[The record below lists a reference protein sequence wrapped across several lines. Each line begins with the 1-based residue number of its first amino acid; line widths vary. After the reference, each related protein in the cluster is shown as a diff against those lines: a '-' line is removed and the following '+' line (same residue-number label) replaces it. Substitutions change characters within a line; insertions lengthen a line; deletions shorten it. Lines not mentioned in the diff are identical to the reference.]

1 MRSHRSAVKI
11 QLEFAGVLLPVELNE
26 KGQEV
31 VPLKPIADLIGLDWE
46 TQRKK
51 VNSDYL
57 SKRLGTCTV
66 LMPCAGQES
75 EICIGLMSYAG
86 QRREMTCIRLDRVAA
101 YLNTINPERVRI
113 NGNESAA
120 DFLEKKHEEWDEVIN
135 AYEQGFGMFAG
146 KKASS
151 RKQPTVRD
159 FLSVLKAKKQAETE
173 SERQVLNTLAQNL
186 AEELGAPFQPELA
199 ISSKGGA

>member
-1 MRSHRSAVKI
+1 MTSHRSAIKI

-26 KGQEV
+26 KRQEI

-57 SKRLGTCTV
+57 SKRLGTCTE
-66 LMPCAGQES
+66 LMLGD
-75 EICIGLMSYAG
+75 AG
-86 QRREMTCIRLDRVAA
+86 QRREMICIRLDRVAA
-101 YLNTINPERVRI
+101 YLNTINPERVRS

-135 AYEQGFGMFAG
+135 AYEHGFGMFAG
-146 KKASS
+146 KKAAS

-173 SERQVLNTLAQNL
+173 SERQVMNTLAQNL

-199 ISSKGGA
+199 ISKGGA

>member
-1 MRSHRSAVKI
+1 MKNRSTVKI

-26 KGQEV
+26 KGQEI

-57 SKRLGTCTV
+57 SKRLGTCTA
-66 LMPCAGQES
+66 LMLGD
-75 EICIGLMSYAG
+75 AG
-86 QRREMTCIRLDRVAA
+86 QRREMTGIRLDRVAA
-101 YLNTINPERVRI
+101 YLNTISPERVRI

-135 AYEQGFGMFAG
+135 AYEQGFGMFVG

-151 RKQPTVRD
+151 RKPPTVRD
-159 FLSVLKAKKQAETE
+159 FLSVLKAKKQAENE
-173 SERQVLNTLAQNL
+173 QERQVLNTLAQNL

>member
-1 MRSHRSAVKI
+1 MTSRKVVRI
-11 QLEFAGVLLPVELNE
+11 QLEFAGVILPVEQNE
-26 KGQEV
+26 RGIDV
-31 VPLKPIADLIGLDWE
+31 VPLRPVVDVVGLEWE
-46 TQRKK
+46 RQRKK
-51 VNSDYL
+51 VSDGYL

-66 LMPCAGQES
+66 LMYCADQRVNDTCIQEFP
-75 EICIGLMSYAG
+75 YAG
-86 QRREMTCIRLDRVAA
+86 QQREMICIRLDRVAA
-101 YLNTINPERVRI
+101 YLNTINPERVRS

-135 AYEQGFGMFAG
+135 AYEHGFGMFAG
-146 KKASS
+146 KKAAS
-151 RKQPTVRD
+151 RKPPTVRD